1 MRRKSEELPMFENA
15 SVSAV
20 LPASDIGRAK
30 SFWHDTFGLDPVD
43 QFAPDAVMYEINGT
57 RILVYETEFAGT
69 AQSTALAID
78 VPDFEAAMAELR
90 SKGVEFNDYDLPG
103 VKTVDGVAEY
113 DGNRVSWFNDSEGNI
128 VSLGEQG

>member
-1 MRRKSEELPMFENA
+1 MFENA

-43 QFAPDAVMYEINGT
+43 QFSPDAVMYEINGT
-57 RILVYETEFAGT
+57 RILVYETTFAGT

-78 VPDFEAAMAELR
+78 VPDFDGAIADLR
-90 SKGVEFNDYDLPG
+90 SKGVELNDYDLPG
-103 VKTVDGVAEY
+103 LQTVDGVAELE
-113 DGNRVSWFNDSEGNI
+113 GNRVAWFNDSEGNI
-128 VSLGEQG
+128 ISLGEQG